1 MNSFGNKFDEANNNN
16 NTSFNINN
24 NELEVNR

>member
-1 MNSFGNKFDEANNNN
+1 MNSFDNKFDEANNNN

-24 NELEVNR
+24 DELEVNR